1 MSFFRKEALDNFETD
16 ANQFKSVKSIHLHV
30 WLLIL
35 LLTVCCAFFVY
46 WLVFGTINETLSV
59 QCVVWPYE
67 KVNNVYSSVNGE
79 ISKVLV
85 QEGTFVETGD
95 ILAVLPQ
102 EEFLASISQQKS
114 IVPEDQEQ
122 ISALRRRY
130 IAVSLVRAKTTGI
143 VTYVADEHSY
153 AEKGTK
159 IAEIAPFD
167 KNGNDRTLVAYLP
180 ADKMGLLSLG
190 MEVQVTPEYLSRAGS
205 GFAVGYL
212 SEISDVSVKGEE
224 IKSDDTIMF
233 TSNMTESESYVKVE
247 ITLLP
252 DSTNPGNL
260 KWSRA
265 ESRNIDFE
273 IGTVCSGN
281 IVIHQSN
288 PLNWLF

>member
-1 MSFFRKEALDNFETD
+1 
-16 ANQFKSVKSIHLHV
+16 
-30 WLLIL
+30 
-35 LLTVCCAFFVY
+35 
-46 WLVFGTINETLSV
+46 
-59 QCVVWPYE
+59 
-67 KVNNVYSSVNGE
+67 
-79 ISKVLV
+79 
-85 QEGTFVETGD
+85 
-95 ILAVLPQ
+95 
-102 EEFLASISQQKS
+102 
-114 IVPEDQEQ
+114 
-122 ISALRRRY
+122 
-130 IAVSLVRAKTTGI
+130 
-143 VTYVADEHSY
+143 
-153 AEKGTK
+153 
-159 IAEIAPFD
+159 
-167 KNGNDRTLVAYLP
+167 
-180 ADKMGLLSLG
+180 MGLLSLG